1 MVTPFGKILRKLRI
15 DHSERLLD
23 MAKKLDI
30 SVAFLSSVEI
40 GKKSVPVGL
49 EEKIIELYAL
59 DQEVAEIL
67 RRKSD
72 SCRKSFIIKPS
83 DTFRCETVGMF
94 YRLINIISQE
104 DLELLKKLLEKA
116 GKKNAFCKGKC
127 KNPIPEPL
135 FIYPE
140 PLKKSYKIKKL

>member
-1 MVTPFGKILRKLRI
+1 MPTPFGKTLRKLRI

-23 MAKKLDI
+23 MAKKLDV

-40 GKKSVPVGL
+40 GKRSVPVGL

-59 DQEVAEIL
+59 DKAMVSLLKKEAY
-67 RRKSD
+67 

-94 YRLINIISQE
+94 SRLS
-104 DLELLKKLLEKA
+104 KHY
-116 GKKNAFCKGKC
+116 FTRR
-127 KNPIPEPL
+127 
-135 FIYPE
+135 FRT
-140 PLKKSYKIKKL
+140 IKKIIRESWQKECIL

>member
-49 EEKIIELYAL
+49 EEKIIELYGL
-59 DQEVAEIL
+59 DKAMASLLKKEAY
-67 RRKSD
+67 
-72 SCRKSFIIKPS
+72 SCRKSIIIKPS
-83 DTFRCETVGMF
+83 TPLQRETVVAFM
-94 YRLINIISQE
+94 RLLDGLHQE
-104 DLELLKKLLEKA
+104 ALADFKEILETLCEACFIEK
-116 GKKNAFCKGKC
+116 C
-127 KNPIPEPL
+127 
-135 FIYPE
+135 
-140 PLKKSYKIKKL
+140 

>member
-1 MVTPFGKILRKLRI
+1 MVTSFGKILRKLRI

-30 SVAFLSSVEI
+30 SVSFLSAVEI

-67 RRKSD
+67 RRESD
-72 SCRKSFIIKPS
+72 ACRKSFTIKTS
-83 DTFRCETVGMF
+83 DPLRREAVGEF
-94 YRLINIISQE
+94 VRTLKDFSQE
-104 DLELLKKLLEKA
+104 DLEAFKTLLEMISEAQRKE
-116 GKKNAFCKGKC
+116 NATVVDKC
-127 KNPIPEPL
+127 
-135 FIYPE
+135 
-140 PLKKSYKIKKL
+140 